1 VNTPTFK
8 YDFDRAARRAG
19 RRRQL
24 WLITATAGAP
34 LAAVVAM
41 LREVIR

>member
-1 VNTPTFK
+1 MNTPTFK
-8 YDFDRAARRAG
+8 YDFARAARRAG

-24 WLITATAGAP
+24 WLITTTAGV
-34 LAAVVAM
+34 LLVLIAM